1 MSDAPITLDEIA
13 ALKKRINEV
22 AFAPLE
28 EHGKKFDEINQEL
41 ATALSSVEG
50 ISNLLSPHIA
60 GRNFKEGAACN
71 AHST

>member
-1 MSDAPITLDEIA
+1 MSETPITLDEIS

-41 ATALSSVEG
+41 AKVLSSVEG
-50 ISNLLSPHIA
+50 ISN
-60 GRNFKEGAACN
+60 
-71 AHST
+71 